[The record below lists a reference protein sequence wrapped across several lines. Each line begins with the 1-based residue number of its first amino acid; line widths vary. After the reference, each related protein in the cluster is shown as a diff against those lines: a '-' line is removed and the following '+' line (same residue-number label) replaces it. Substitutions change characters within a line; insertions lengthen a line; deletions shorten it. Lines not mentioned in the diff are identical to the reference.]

1 MASPPK
7 LSRGKGTLT
16 INVLRRGV
24 EIEVGRI
31 RETGVNREVA
41 RKGEM
46 VTRQSHATVVARW
59 VIVEVMTNAERSHKS
74 ASSVTK
80 LVICP
85 SVVGQR

>member
-16 INVLRRGV
+16 INVLRR
-24 EIEVGRI
+24 EVGVDRI
-31 RETGVNREVA
+31 RETEVNREVA